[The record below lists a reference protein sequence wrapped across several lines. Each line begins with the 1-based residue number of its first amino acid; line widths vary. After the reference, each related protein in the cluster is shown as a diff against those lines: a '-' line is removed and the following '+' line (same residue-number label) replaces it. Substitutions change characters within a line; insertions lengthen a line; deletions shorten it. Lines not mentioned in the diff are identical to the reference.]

1 MPYSSTVNLS
11 IDNDFVVES
20 SGQYTY
26 KVYYSQRNDSI
37 LAGEFDAYNSAVSF
51 DISGIY
57 GEVFIDVFLSSVSN
71 TSLVASES
79 VYIDYPLDE
88 ITDHYSIESF
98 SLLNSA
104 SDTNQIS
111 DGGSIYDPA
120 EFDSPD
126 LRVSWKTNY
135 PRGHI
140 FFGNQMHGDSEFFA
154 DYGLDGF
161 DVKILKPDGSYV
173 SDIEIDN
180 SASLSV
186 DIFRQT
192 TSEPI
197 SGLVPLS
204 GVNYL
209 YGTQLKLSNLEGV
222 TGYRTGVTGISSVET
237 PLTGYIDELWGVT
250 GQDQEII
257 PAHTGTIKKYKNITG
272 TIINGYTTGEP
283 TYLYGE
289 QLLEA
294 ELMLPDS
301 SALPSG
307 IVKDVS
313 GIYVNYENHAVQS
326 SLIQNYSS
334 LIDNGQGLGQ
344 SLTLDP
350 NRNISKISFYKYSGD
365 YEDSFDITYYL
376 TKGSSVGSS
385 PKTFENIIFS
395 GEQKISIGEGWRN
408 IYLPQV
414 RTDSTQEEYAFFIFN
429 ESPIELRIA
438 QSTNTYPSG
447 EMLQNASVLASSANP
462 QLEAFSSTTDIAF
475 SLDYGEIPL
484 SSVTTSGIES
494 VIFGYETGLIPLHAI
509 NEVRVDVPQTGIQ
522 ETYGVVDYLYG
533 ATGFET
539 QCAETGIIGTG
550 VIDYYISPVTYQIK
564 NITGFLTGCVSEET
578 IVLSGVTGAVSGV
591 VRTDTV
597 ITGYDS
603 ILQGYETGAITGYD
617 TGIIRP
623 LYQDSLVVSTSV
635 EESREL
641 VTLESIY
648 GYSDD
653 PRAERPLILQSGFE
667 IQEVITGLIYEQN
680 IPIYGQY
687 RERVE
692 DGFET
697 GIVEEVINYI
707 PLYGITGYTTGITG
721 TLVTEIAETGFIPM
735 IGITGTGLVE
745 SQYLTGT
752 SFEATGYTTGIVGY
766 NKVGPSNSEI
776 LSNYR
781 HTSLTISYDSN
792 EQIFGEA
799 SRSLGI
805 EVTPISKSGTNASS
819 DPSSSIFYAENKVPS
834 VICGVADSAHNKFKI
849 NFEVANGE
857 RVKVYTMPEENY
869 MQFADP
875 TEFET
880 GINSDGLIVENSNDD
895 VIYYPTGNII
905 DFEVRNSPDNPFYP
919 YYNLVFD
926 GILSPAAWDVPYNQ
940 LNLIKVVPE
949 DDFGTG
955 VHNGIYF
962 NQYTQEYQVTEEGG
976 ATGYIYSEFLDPGVT
991 GDYVVT
997 QGQTG
1002 LVPIYAQVPSG
1013 YGYATVI
1020 TGYGPDPSLQY
1031 AYRTTG
1037 FLPAFQEVD
1046 VISRSDLAP
1055 LKLDAT
1061 INNVSFEDLNNQ
1073 KDMQFSW
1080 RATQLDSTNQ
1090 IENFTGAF
1098 PSQDHPELNI
1108 VRSRHLA
1115 GFNYGFWDASK
1126 YQLYQ
1131 DFVDAS
1137 LSGEYVQ
1144 RYDLQ
1149 GDTSK
1154 SAVLSYSQNI
1164 NFFPPYGLRNVG
1176 FYVRLMDR
1184 FDRII
1189 DQKFSLGY
1197 IQPPVISGI
1206 TIDNSTPRQITFDY
1220 EVVEEIDYGFQAPYG
1235 NEISR
1240 EVDPYFYD
1248 NSTAEQEDLVS
1259 LSGQVIRD
1267 KEDKITNL
1275 RKIEVYSGLYP
1286 DFECTQ
1292 ESFATKID
1300 GTASNITVNPYLA
1313 PKVRQKDYYYKFLT
1327 FDHFG
1332 SGFLSEPIK
1341 ATVIG
1346 SRTPTGIKPSNIR
1359 IAE

>member
-11 IDNDFVVES
+11 IENDFPIES

-51 DISGIY
+51 DISGVY
-57 GEVFIDVFLSSVSN
+57 GEVFIEVFLSSASN

-79 VYIDYPLDE
+79 IYIDYPLDE
-88 ITDHYSIESF
+88 ISEHYSIESF

-111 DGGSIYDPA
+111 DGGSISEPA
-120 EFDSPD
+120 EFDSSD

-140 FFGNQMHGDSEFFA
+140 FFGGQIHNDTEFFA

-161 DVKILKPDGSYV
+161 DIKILKPDGSYV
-173 SDIEIDN
+173 SDLEIDN
-180 SASLSV
+180 SPSLSA

-197 SGLVPLS
+197 SGLVALS

-209 YGTQLKLSNLEGV
+209 YDTQLKLSDLEGI
-222 TGYRTGVTGISSVET
+222 TGYRTGVTGVSRLET
-237 PLTGYIDELWGVT
+237 PLTGNIDELWGVT
-250 GQDQEII
+250 GHDYEFI
-257 PAHTGTIKKYKNITG
+257 PAHTGTVKKYKTITG
-272 TIINGYTTGEP
+272 TIINGYTTGDP
-283 TYLYGE
+283 VYLYGK
-289 QLLEA
+289 QLVEA

-307 IVKDVS
+307 IIGDVS
-313 GIYVNYENHAVQS
+313 GIHVDYENHANQS
-326 SLIQNYSS
+326 NLIQNYSS
-334 LIDNGQGLGQ
+334 LISNGQGIGQ

-350 NRNISKISFYKYSGD
+350 YKKISKISFYKYSGD
-365 YEDSFDITYYL
+365 YEDSFDISYYL
-376 TKGSSVGSS
+376 TKGASVGSS
-385 PKTFENIIFS
+385 PKTFENVIFS
-395 GEQKISIGEGWRN
+395 GSQKISIGEGWRN
-408 IYLPQV
+408 IYLPEV
-414 RTDSTQEEYAFFIFN
+414 ETDSAQEEYAFFIFN
-429 ESPIELRIA
+429 ESPMELRIA

-447 EMLQNASVLASSANP
+447 EMLQNASVSTASP
-462 QLEAFSSTTDIAF
+462 LPKLEAFSSTTDIAF
-475 SLDYGEIPL
+475 SLDYGEIPV
-484 SSVTTSGIES
+484 SIVTTSGIES

-509 NEVRVDVPQTGIQ
+509 NEIRVDVPQTGIE

-533 ATGFET
+533 VTGYET
-539 QCAETGIIGTG
+539 QCAQTGIIGTG
-550 VIDYYISPVTYQIK
+550 VIDYYISPATYQIQ
-564 NITGFLTGCVSEET
+564 NITGFLTGCVSEDT
-578 IVLSGVTGAVSGV
+578 IALSGVTGVVSGV

-603 ILQGYETGAITGYD
+603 VLQGYETGAITGYE
-617 TGIIRP
+617 TGVIRP
-623 LYQDSLVVSTSV
+623 LYQDSLVISNSIT
-635 EESREL
+635 ELREL

-653 PRAERPLILQSGFE
+653 PRAERPLTLQSGFE
-667 IQEVITGLIYEQN
+667 MQEVITGVIYEDN
-680 IPIYGQY
+680 IPTYGTY
-687 RERVE
+687 VERVE

-697 GIVEEVINYI
+697 GFVEAVTNYI
-707 PLYGITGYTTGITG
+707 PLYGVTGYTTGVTG
-721 TLVTEIAETGFIPM
+721 TLVTEFLETGLIPM

-752 SFEATGYTTGIVGY
+752 SFEVTGYTTGIIGY
-766 NKVGPSNSEI
+766 NAVGPSNSEI
-776 LSNYR
+776 LSNYK
-781 HTSLTISYDSN
+781 HTSLNISYNSN
-792 EQIFGEA
+792 KEIFGEA

-805 EVTPISKSGTNASS
+805 QVTPISKSGINATS
-819 DPSSSIFYAENKVPS
+819 DPSPLIFYAENKAPS
-834 VICGVADSAHNKFKI
+834 VVCSVAGSEHNKFKI
-849 NFEVANGE
+849 NFEVSHGE

-880 GINSDGLIVENSNDD
+880 GVNSDGFIVENPDNDI
-895 VIYYPTGNII
+895 IYSPTGNII

-926 GILSPAAWDVPYNQ
+926 GVLSPAAWDVPYNQ

-955 VHNGIYF
+955 SHNGIYF
-962 NQYTQEYQVTEEGG
+962 NQYEKGYREIEGD
-976 ATGYIYSEFLDPGVT
+976 ATGYLYSEFADPEIS
-991 GDYVVT
+991 GDYVVVE
-997 QGQTG
+997 GQTG
-1002 LVPIYAQVPSG
+1002 IVPIYAQVPSG
-1013 YGYATVI
+1013 YGYVTVI
-1020 TGYGPDPSLQY
+1020 TGYGPDPSLRY

-1037 FLPAFQEVD
+1037 ILPAFEEFD
-1046 VISRSDLAP
+1046 ILSRSDLAP

-1080 RATQLDSTNQ
+1080 RTTQLDSTNQ
-1090 IENFTGAF
+1090 IDHFTGAF
-1098 PSQDHPELNI
+1098 PAEDHPELNI

-1131 DFVDAS
+1131 DFADAS
-1137 LSGEYVQ
+1137 ASGEYIK

-1154 SAVLSYSQNI
+1154 KAILSYSQNI
-1164 NFFPPYGLRNVG
+1164 NFFPPYGLRNIG

-1184 FDRII
+1184 FDRVI

-1197 IQPPVISGI
+1197 IQPPIISGI
-1206 TIDNSTPRQITFDY
+1206 TVNNSTPRQITFDY
-1220 EVVEEIDYGFQAPYG
+1220 EVIEEIDYGFQAPYG
-1235 NEISR
+1235 TEISR

-1248 NSTAEQEDLVS
+1248 SATADQEELTS
-1259 LSGQVIRD
+1259 ISGQVIRD

-1275 RKIEVYSGLYP
+1275 RKIEVYSGLSP
-1286 DFECTQ
+1286 NFDCTQ

-1300 GTASNITVNPYLA
+1300 GAASNITVNPYLP
-1313 PKVRQKDYYYKFLT
+1313 PKVRERDYYYKFLT

-1341 ATVIG
+1341 ATVLG
-1346 SRTPTGIKPSNIR
+1346 SRAPTGIKPSNIR
-1359 IAE
+1359 IAG

>member
-11 IDNDFVVES
+11 IDNDFPIES

-37 LAGEFDAYNSAVSF
+37 LAGEFDAYNSTVSF

-57 GEVFIDVFLSSVSN
+57 GEVFIDVFLSSASN

-79 VYIDYPLDE
+79 MYIDYPLDE
-88 ITDHYSIESF
+88 ITEHYSIESF
-98 SLLNSA
+98 SLLDST

-111 DGGSIYDPA
+111 DGGSIYNPA

-126 LRVSWKTNY
+126 LRVSWTTNY
-135 PRGHI
+135 PKGHI
-140 FFGNQMHGDSEFFA
+140 FFGNQMHGDADFFA

-161 DVKILKPDGSYV
+161 DVKILDSNGSYI
-173 SDIEIDN
+173 SDVDLDD

-192 TSEPI
+192 TSELI

-222 TGYRTGVTGISSVET
+222 TGYRAGVTGISSLET

-250 GQDQEII
+250 GQEQEII
-257 PAHTGTIKKYKNITG
+257 PAHTGTVKKYNTITG
-272 TIINGYTTGEP
+272 ETISGYSSGDP

-289 QLLEA
+289 QLVEV
-294 ELMLPDS
+294 ELMLPDPN
-301 SALPSG
+301 AVPSG
-307 IVKDVS
+307 LIEDIS
-313 GIYVNYENHAVQS
+313 GIYVDYKNHTSQS
-326 SLIQNYSS
+326 DILQNYSS
-334 LIDNGQGLGQ
+334 LINNGQGLGQ

-350 NRNISKISFYKYSGD
+350 SKNISKISFYKYSGSND
-365 YEDSFDITYYL
+365 DSFDISYYL

-385 PKTFENIIFS
+385 PQSFENIIFS
-395 GEQKISIGEGWRN
+395 GEQKISIGEGWRS
-408 IYLPQV
+408 IYIPQIE
-414 RTDSTQEEYAFFIFN
+414 TDFTQEEYAFFIFN
-429 ESPIELRIA
+429 ESPLELRIA
-438 QSTNTYPSG
+438 QSTNTYISG
-447 EMLQNASVLASSANP
+447 EMLQNASVSTVPSP
-462 QLEAFSSTTDIAF
+462 PIIEAFSSISDIAF
-475 SLDYGEIPL
+475 SLDYGEIPT
-484 SSVTTSGIES
+484 STITTSGIEQ
-494 VIFGYETGLIPLHAI
+494 VIFGYETGLIPLYAI
-509 NEVRVDVPQTGIQ
+509 NEIRVDVPETGIQ
-522 ETYGVVDYLYG
+522 ETYGIVDYLSG
-533 ATGFET
+533 VTGYET
-539 QCAETGIIGTG
+539 RCVETGVIGTG
-550 VIDYYISPVTYQIK
+550 VVDYYISPVTYQIQ
-564 NITGFLTGCVSEET
+564 NITGFLTGCISEES
-578 IVLSGVTGAVSGV
+578 IELSGITGVVSGV
-591 VRTDTV
+591 VRRDTV
-597 ITGYDS
+597 ITGYQS
-603 ILQGYETGAITGYD
+603 VLQGYETGAITGYD

-623 LYQDSLVVSTSV
+623 LYEDSLVTSII
-635 EESREL
+635 EEDLTEI

-653 PRAERPLILQSGFE
+653 PSAERPLILQSGLE
-667 IQEVITGLIYEQN
+667 IQEIVTGSIYEN
-680 IPIYGQY
+680 SIPIYTTY
-687 RERVE
+687 TERVE

-707 PLYGITGYTTGITG
+707 PLYGVTGYTTGVTG
-721 TLVTEIAETGFIPM
+721 TLVTQILETGFIPM

-752 SFEATGYTTGIVGY
+752 SFEVTGYTTGIVGY

-776 LSNYR
+776 LSNYK
-781 HTSLTISYDSN
+781 HTHLNISYNSN
-792 EQIFGEA
+792 KEIFGEA
-799 SRSLGI
+799 SRSLAI
-805 EVTPISKSGTNASS
+805 EVTPILKSGVNVNSEPT
-819 DPSSSIFYAENKVPS
+819 SSIFYAENKVPS
-834 VICGVADSAHNKFKI
+834 VVCSVGDSEHNKFKI

-857 RVKVYTMPEENY
+857 RIKVYTMPEENY

-880 GINSDGLIVENSNDD
+880 GVNSDGLIVENSDNNT
-895 VIYYPTGNII
+895 IYSPTGEIV
-905 DFEVRNSPDNPFYP
+905 DFEINNSPDNPFYP

-926 GILSPAAWDVPYNQ
+926 GVISPAAWDVPYNQ

-962 NQYTQEYQVTEEGG
+962 NRYNQTYSTQGTT
-976 ATGYIYSEFLDPGVT
+976 TGYIYSESLPSGTV
-991 GDYVVT
+991 GDLVVVN
-997 QGQTG
+997 GETG
-1002 LVPIYAQVPSG
+1002 LIPIYAQVPSG
-1013 YGYATVI
+1013 YGYASVI
-1020 TGYGPDPSLQY
+1020 TGYGPDPSLEYQ
-1031 AYRTTG
+1031 YRTTG
-1037 FLPAFQEVD
+1037 IVNAIESTDILD
-1046 VISRSDLAP
+1046 RSDLAP

-1080 RATQLDSTNQ
+1080 RTTQLDSTNQ

-1098 PSQDHPELNI
+1098 PSENHPELNI

-1131 DFVDAS
+1131 DFADAS
-1137 LSGEYVQ
+1137 ASGEYIQ

-1154 SAVLSYSQNI
+1154 KALLSYSQNI
-1164 NFFPPYGLRNVG
+1164 NFFPPYGLRNIG

-1197 IQPPVISGI
+1197 IQPPIISGI
-1206 TIDNSTPRQITFDY
+1206 TIDNSTPRQVTFNY

-1248 NSTAEQEDLVS
+1248 SSTAEPEDLVS

-1275 RKIEVYSGLYP
+1275 RKIEVYSGLSP
-1286 DFECTQ
+1286 DFDCTQ